1 MFRPTGFDNSP
12 EMLDH
17 LRRNCAD
24 HDVAADIV
32 AAAFDTFAFEKRFDA
47 VILPAGILELRQ

>member
-1 MFRPTGFDNSP
+1 
-12 EMLDH
+12 MLDH